1 MRLLKNIFL
10 IIILLLLSCGSG
22 GPVTPAESFNV
33 IKNAV
38 EKKDS
43 EAIVN
48 CLSESSLNKISKLNR
63 LIKEMRSDQMSVL
76 SSKYGYPPEKLKNM
90 KPSDAA
96 ALYFFSDVTGIRLN
110 RYFMESIISI
120 DIQGGR
126 AAVKTESGIGLDFVR
141 EGPYWKF
148 DLSDL

>member
-1 MRLLKNIFL
+1 MRLLKNIFM
-10 IIILLLLSCGSG
+10 IMILLLLSCGSG
-22 GPVTPAESFNV
+22 GPVTPAESFNI

-38 EKKDS
+38 EKKDA
-43 EAIVN
+43 EAVVN
-48 CLSESSLNKISKLNR
+48 CLSESSLYKISKLNQFV
-63 LIKEMRSDQMSVL
+63 KEMRSDQLSVL
-76 SSKYGYPPEKLKNM
+76 SSKYGYPAEKLKNM

-96 ALYFFSDVTGIRLN
+96 ALYFFSDVTGVRLN
-110 RYFMESIISI
+110 RYFMETIISI

>member
-1 MRLLKNIFL
+1 MRLLKNYLL
-10 IIILLLLSCGSG
+10 IMFMLLLSCGSG

-38 EKKDS
+38 QKKDA

-48 CLSESSLNKISKLNR
+48 CLSEASLNKISKLNL
-63 LIKEMRSDQMSVL
+63 LIKEMRSDQLSVL
-76 SSKYGYPPEKLKNM
+76 SSKYGYSPEKLRNM

-96 ALYFFSDVTGIRLN
+96 ALYFFSDVTGVRLN

-120 DIQGGR
+120 DIKGSR